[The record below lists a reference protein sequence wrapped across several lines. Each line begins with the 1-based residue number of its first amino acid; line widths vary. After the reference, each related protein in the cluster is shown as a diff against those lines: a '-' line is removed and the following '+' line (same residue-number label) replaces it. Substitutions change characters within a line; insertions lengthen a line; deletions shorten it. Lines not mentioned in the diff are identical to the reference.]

1 MSLPKNTL
9 VPMIHTLIKVQ
20 SYILL
25 LLHQIYIDTTSFGTF
40 NNFFCHR
47 PENSTMSKPT
57 NNTFMNNESESDS
70 DLVLVSTFP
79 TFAQLEKNSYL
90 KQIWEEWNSY
100 DHQDIPLYNEIQL
113 ILQEMNKEEMKNFPT
128 AAQLEEN
135 NYLKQIWE
143 EWNSND
149 HQDISLYNE
158 IQFILQEMK
167 KSSTSKPAK

>member
-1 MSLPKNTL
+1 
-9 VPMIHTLIKVQ
+9 
-20 SYILL
+20 
-25 LLHQIYIDTTSFGTF
+25 
-40 NNFFCHR
+40 
-47 PENSTMSKPT
+47 
-57 NNTFMNNESESDS
+57 MNNESESDS

>member
-1 MSLPKNTL
+1 
-9 VPMIHTLIKVQ
+9 
-20 SYILL
+20 
-25 LLHQIYIDTTSFGTF
+25 
-40 NNFFCHR
+40 
-47 PENSTMSKPT
+47 MSKPT

-90 KQIWEEWNSY
+90 KQIWEEWNS
-100 DHQDIPLYNEIQL
+100 
-113 ILQEMNKEEMKNFPT
+113 
-128 AAQLEEN
+128 
-135 NYLKQIWE
+135 
-143 EWNSND
+143 ND

>member
-1 MSLPKNTL
+1 MESLT
-9 VPMIHTLIKVQ
+9 
-20 SYILL
+20 SY
-25 LLHQIYIDTTSFGTF
+25 
-40 NNFFCHR
+40 
-47 PENSTMSKPT
+47 
-57 NNTFMNNESESDS
+57 
-70 DLVLVSTFP
+70 
-79 TFAQLEKNSYL
+79 
-90 KQIWEEWNSY
+90 
-100 DHQDIPLYNEIQL
+100 IPLYNEIQL

-167 KSSTSKPAK
+167 KSSTSKPSK